1 MSFIVNQPFR
11 PCNYKCVE
19 KLELTLEANVS
30 VVSVDVI
37 ESNVK
42 LLLIIYECR
51 SLLKFICE
59 ITVLVMNFQLP
70 NLAHEKSHPNLICN
84 LIKLL

>member
-1 MSFIVNQPFR
+1 MFLVG
-11 PCNYKCVE
+11 
-19 KLELTLEANVS
+19 TDDS

-42 LLLIIYECR
+42 LLLTIYECR
-51 SLLKFICE
+51 SLLKLKYE

-70 NLAHEKSHPNLICN
+70 NLTHEKSRPNLICN
-84 LIKLL
+84 LIKLLWLYPHINAA